1 MKNILLI
8 FVVGTVC
15 FIPIDSEAQLLRRLK
30 NAAEEGV
37 ARAVEKRV
45 VSEVEKATQNQFE
58 KAFGYLYTGPK
69 GSNKTYDFSKIL
81 ESVNMD
87 VDTEESYSFKG
98 IAEMEVVST
107 DSKGK
112 SEDPA
117 RIISYL
123 SNDEQF
129 TGMEFR
135 DDTKKSNKEKTV
147 MIFDFKNNA
156 TIMLV
161 ENDEGKSSMAF
172 GLDWQKMMEGAEEME
187 VEEETPETVDWDEFK
202 FEKTGKTKTILGYS
216 CEEYIAKNEE
226 MEAVYWIS
234 SNPIEGLQSFWGKNS
249 PFITQRMQ
257 AENQEYFNKFP
268 DGSVMEMIFVSQED
282 KSSTSITMVNID
294 VDESNT
300 FLMEA
305 YPNVMKQ
312 NQ

>member
-1 MKNILLI
+1 MKYVLLI
-8 FVVGTVC
+8 FIIGTVVL
-15 FIPIDSEAQLLRRLK
+15 FPIDTDAQLLRRLK
-30 NAAEEGV
+30 TAAEEGV

-45 VSEVEKATQNQFE
+45 VSEVEKATQRQFE
-58 KAFGYLYTGPK
+58 KAFGDLNSGPK
-69 GSNKTYDFSKIL
+69 GSNRTYDFSKIL
-81 ESVNMD
+81 ESVNMN

-98 IAEMEVVST
+98 VAEMEVNST
-107 DSKGK
+107 DSKGQ

-123 SNDEQF
+123 SNDDQF

-135 DDTKKSNKEKTV
+135 DDTKKNSKEKTV

-172 GLDWQKMMEGAEEME
+172 GLDWQKMMEGVDEMDM
-187 VEEETPETVDWDEFK
+187 EEETPESVDWEEFK

-216 CEEYIAKNEE
+216 CEEYLAKNEE

-234 SNPIEGLQSFWGKNS
+234 TTSIEGLQSFWGKNS

-268 DGSVMEMIFVSQED
+268 DGSVMEMNFVSQED
-282 KSSTSITMVNID
+282 KSSTSFTMVNID
-294 VDESNT
+294 VDATNT
-300 FLMEA
+300 FVMDA

>member
-8 FVVGTVC
+8 FIIGTVV
-15 FIPIDSEAQLLRRLK
+15 FIPIDAEAQLLRRLK
-30 NAAEEGV
+30 SAAEEGV
-37 ARAVEKRV
+37 ARAVERRV

-58 KAFGYLYTGPK
+58 KAFGNLYTGPK
-69 GSNKTYDFSKIL
+69 GSNRTYDFSKIL

-87 VDTEESYSFKG
+87 VETEESYSFKG
-98 IAEMEVVST
+98 VAEMEVTST

-135 DDTKKSNKEKTV
+135 DDTKKNSEEKTV

-172 GLDWQKMMEGAEEME
+172 GLDWQKMMEGMEEMD
-187 VEEETPETVDWDEFK
+187 VEEENAEPVDWDEFK
-202 FEKTGKTKTILGYS
+202 FEKTGKTKTILGYA
-216 CEEYIAKNEE
+216 CEEYLAKNEE

-234 SNPIEGLQSFWGKNS
+234 TKPIEGLQAFWGKNS

-257 AENQEYFNKFP
+257 TENQEYFNKFP
-268 DGSVMEMIFVSQED
+268 EGSVMEMNFVSQED
-282 KSSTSITMVNID
+282 KSSTSFTMVNID
-294 VDESNT
+294 VDETNT
-300 FLMEA
+300 FVMEA

-312 NQ
+312 K

>member
-1 MKNILLI
+1 MKSIVLI
-8 FVVGTVC
+8 FIISIAV
-15 FIPIDSEAQLLRRLK
+15 FIPVDTEAQLLRRLK

-58 KAFGYLYTGPK
+58 KAFGDLYSGPK
-69 GSNKTYDFSKIL
+69 GSNRTYDFSKIL
-81 ESVNMD
+81 ESVNMN

-98 IAEMEVVST
+98 LAEMEVTST

-123 SNDEQF
+123 SDDDQI

-135 DDTKKSNKEKTV
+135 DDSKKNAKEKTV
-147 MIFDFKNNA
+147 MIFDFRNNA

-172 GLDWQKMMEGAEEME
+172 GLDWQKMMEGVEDME
-187 VEEETPETVDWDEFK
+187 VEEESSDPVDWDEFK

-234 SNPIEGLQSFWGKNS
+234 TTPIEGLQAFWGKNS

-257 AENQEYFNKFP
+257 AENQEYFSKLP
-268 DGSVMEMIFVSQED
+268 EGSVMEMNFVSQED
-282 KSSTSITMVNID
+282 KSSTSFTMVNID
-294 VDESNT
+294 VNAATT
-300 FLMEA
+300 FVMDA